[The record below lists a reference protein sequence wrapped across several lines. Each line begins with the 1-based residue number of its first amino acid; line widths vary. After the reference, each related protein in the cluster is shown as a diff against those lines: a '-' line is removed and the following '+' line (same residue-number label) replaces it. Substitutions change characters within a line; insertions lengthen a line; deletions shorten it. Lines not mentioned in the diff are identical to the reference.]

1 MTYGGVALLRKF
13 PRLVPSGI
21 RWVSAHLPPFLRIL
35 HGLISGTTA
44 AHIRLQPGVELVK
57 KGTQGAISRGP
68 PSRTSRYQVLSSPC
82 TLLLVFLKP
91 HPRRPHSRR
100 PQSRRERYTW
110 IFYLTSETRHRTA
123 LALRLICKSPL
134 LNGWDRDPIH
144 LNAPMGYVDFGKD
157 AHQVTSALRL
167 RRC

>member
-1 MTYGGVALLRKF
+1 MITKIEGSPVARRDLRWGC
-13 PRLVPSGI
+13 LVAEVPKIGSFWHKG
-21 RWVSAHLPPFLRIL
+21 VSAHLPPFLRIL

-68 PSRTSRYQVLSSPC
+68 PSRFSRYQVLSSPC

-123 LALRLICKSPL
+123 LALRLIC
-134 LNGWDRDPIH
+134 
-144 LNAPMGYVDFGKD
+144 
-157 AHQVTSALRL
+157 
-167 RRC
+167 